1 MRLDTAMEEGALVPP
16 FYDSMIA
23 KLIVHAA
30 DRLSAI
36 ARLRAA
42 LDAFTVEGVATNIP
56 LLRRIAAHPDFIGN
70 RLDTRWL
77 ESVFLPQYR
86 EPKEA

>member
-1 MRLDTAMEEGALVPP
+1 VRLDTAMEEGALVPP

-36 ARLRAA
+36 ARLRAS
-42 LDAFTVEGVATNIP
+42 LDAFTVEGVATNIA
-56 LLRRIAAHPDFIGN
+56 LLRRIAAHPEFIAN

>member
-1 MRLDTAMEEGALVPP
+1 MEEGALVPP

-30 DRLSAI
+30 DRLSAV

-56 LLRRIAAHPDFIGN
+56 LLRAIAAHPDFIGN

-77 ESVFLPQYR
+77 ESVSSARIR